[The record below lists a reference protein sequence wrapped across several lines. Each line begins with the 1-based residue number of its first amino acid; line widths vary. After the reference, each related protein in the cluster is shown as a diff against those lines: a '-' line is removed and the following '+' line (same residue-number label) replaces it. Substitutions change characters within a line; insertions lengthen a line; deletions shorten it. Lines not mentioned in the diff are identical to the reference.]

1 MSVPGGFE
9 HLTDE
14 VIHRGHIITVCRSTF
29 QAPDGTVFERD
40 IVRHPGA
47 VSVVPLLAS
56 GEVVLV
62 RQYRAA
68 LDSWLLEIPAGKR
81 DVADEAPE
89 ETARRELVEEVGFFP
104 GALRLL
110 ARFHNSVGFSDEE
123 GFVFLGTDL
132 VAAPVDR
139 QGIEEEYLEV
149 VHIPLADAPGLI
161 AAGDITDAK
170 TVIGLTL
177 ALAATS

>member
-1 MSVPGGFE
+1 VSVPGGFE
-9 HLTDE
+9 HLSDE
-14 VIHRGHIITVCRSTF
+14 VIHRGHIITVCRSLF
-29 QAPDGTVFERD
+29 RAPDGTEFERD

-47 VSVVPLLAS
+47 VSVVPLLGS

-68 LDSWLLEIPAGKR
+68 LDDRLLEIPAGKR
-81 DVADEAPE
+81 DVADEPPE

-104 GALRLL
+104 RSLRLL

-123 GFVFLGTDL
+123 SFVFLGTDL
-132 VAAPVDR
+132 ADAPVDR
-139 QGIEEEYLEV
+139 QGIEEEYLDV
-149 VHIPLADAPGLI
+149 VRLPLADTPALI

-177 ALAATS
+177 ALALTS